1 MQRIFQFL
9 LIFSAVIICTSCNPD
24 EIPEQ
29 TMEGTWDLV
38 EIRGHWTP
46 VLSGEDLSIRET
58 YTFHPN
64 GTFTKSRVGAEF
76 DHYGSGTF
84 TLTVPDPTIEGNEN
98 VRYEV
103 DLIFNTN
110 VSTDIIYGCNI
121 GPEEFRDS
129 DEEFIERMYL
139 RDDGLLRNWGCYR
152 IADLSLFVYSKK

>member
-9 LIFSAVIICTSCNPD
+9 IISAVIVSTGCNPD
-24 EIPEQ
+24 ENPEQ
-29 TMEGTWDLV
+29 TMEGTWELV

-46 VLSGEDLSIRET
+46 VLSGEDLTIKES
-58 YTFHPN
+58 YTFNSN
-64 GTFTKSRVGAEF
+64 GTFTKSRVDTEL
-76 DHYGSGTF
+76 DHHVSGTF
-84 TLTVPDPTIEGNEN
+84 TFTVPDPTIEGNEN

-103 DLIFNTN
+103 DLLFNNN
-110 VSTDIIYGCNI
+110 VSTDMIYGCNI